1 MYHNFLDR
9 KFLLKTLTELVQI
22 DSTNPSC
29 TPDGAGETEIA
40 QYISICLKD
49 IGLDVETYEPEPG
62 RMNVLGILS
71 GEDQGRSLMFNAHMD
86 TVGVVGME
94 NPFAAQVHDGK
105 MYGRGTQDMK
115 ASLAASITAVKAL
128 VDSNTT
134 LPGDLFLAAVA
145 DEEYLSLGTSD
156 LLKHCIPDAAIVTEP
171 TNMQIALAHRGWA
184 WLEVETFG
192 IAAHGSRYQDGVD
205 ANMRMGRVLYRLEGL
220 EVDLRHRDPHALVG
234 TPSLHAAKIKGGTE
248 WSIYADHCQLQIER
262 RTIPGERQEDILKE
276 IQEILDE
283 LKGIDEAFKAQLKLK
298 AIRGP
303 HEVSPEVD
311 IVKSLQAA
319 SRSVLHEEPLLIGVP
334 FWTDAA
340 LMSAIGIDT
349 VLIGPIGAGLHS
361 KEEWVDL
368 ESVFHL
374 AHILA
379 KTAVMYNHQE

>member
-1 MYHNFLDR
+1 MYQNFLDR

-115 ASLAASITAVKAL
+115 ASLAASITALKAL
-128 VDSNTT
+128 LDSNTR

-205 ANMRMGRVLYRLEGL
+205 ANMRMGRVLNKLEGL
-220 EVDLRHRDPHALVG
+220 EVDLRHHDPHVLVG
-234 TPSLHAAKIKGGTE
+234 TPSLHAARIKGGTE
-248 WSIYADHCQLQIER
+248 WSIYADHCLLQIER
-262 RTIPGERQEDILKE
+262 RTIPGESQEDILKE
-276 IQEILDE
+276 IQVILDD
-283 LKGIDEAFKAQLKLK
+283 LKGKDEAFKAQLK
-298 AIRGP
+298 I
-303 HEVSPEVD
+303 
-311 IVKSLQAA
+311 KSN
-319 SRSVLHEEPLLIGVP
+319 S
-334 FWTDAA
+334 
-340 LMSAIGIDT
+340 
-349 VLIGPIGAGLHS
+349 
-361 KEEWVDL
+361 
-368 ESVFHL
+368 
-374 AHILA
+374 
-379 KTAVMYNHQE
+379 